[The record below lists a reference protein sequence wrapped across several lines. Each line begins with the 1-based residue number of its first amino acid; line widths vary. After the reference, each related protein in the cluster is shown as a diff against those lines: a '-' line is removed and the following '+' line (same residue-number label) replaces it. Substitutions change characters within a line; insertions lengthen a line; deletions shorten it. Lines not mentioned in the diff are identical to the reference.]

1 MHMSID
7 YCTSPLSID
16 TTMDGMKQ
24 EHQNMSYGKAT
35 AAVASGG
42 AQWEIEEDHLL
53 SYFLGG
59 ETSNDTLLEA
69 DTAVERDAANG
80 SVAENTEPRSNRPAS
95 QPSSSNALGRLSQN
109 QTGMSRQDDLS
120 YNNVGATGSS
130 SSGQL
135 RVHFSDDSL
144 AAYQARQGGHP
155 GGHPAGCNPPAAR
168 TASQQ
173 RRFSD
178 SSAQNPSAGSNGSLH
193 KVPSTTSTARSSN
206 SSLTN
211 LAAALALGAP
221 PHQVMIM
228 QQQLQAREESKA
240 GATSPY
246 QLPITPLS
254 SMMSTSQECM
264 MLPPPPRFPSQQQLH
279 MVQHQHVQAQQMQQ
293 EQQHQTQQPQQGQMP
308 QPMIHPHWIQQGNGT
323 TLPGTTQQAMPL
335 NHNQFSQT
343 PHAGFPDPN
352 SVTGSVLSQPPQSQ
366 AQQQQIHIGVN
377 GQTIPV
383 TAVSGSNGS
392 IFYQI
397 DPNVTSSANL
407 RYFTKAINEVSKPVE
422 QKEDP
427 AILAEKRQR
436 RLARNRE
443 SARQSRRRKKERLVN
458 LGAKVNQLQRQLEGE
473 VRQKI
478 QSMEAGLSRKRSVQV
493 QGWIEGGGQSIDELT
508 EILQSTG
515 VNCPIR
521 RAVIAHQYDFLRQ
534 SFFSGHSQFS
544 VWLMR
549 QPHSCFTAS
558 NHLKPMPLP
567 DKDPSKKST
576 AGTRAN
582 SKLVGEKLF
591 GDEKEKNDGKGV
603 TCEANNKLLLWP
615 LYCYEVGMT
624 MEQEDRIV
632 NQAHAEFHEVPKFQP
647 KLQQMHTSRSV
658 TNQMQNTMLCLSQ
671 VSSQRH
677 ESLLDILTPAQT
689 IALLQWTKQKKQR
702 ASAIMERQVKAD
714 RRPSSLED
722 ALQKLEGV
730 RLQMNSTLP

>member
-1 MHMSID
+1 
-7 YCTSPLSID
+7 
-16 TTMDGMKQ
+16 
-24 EHQNMSYGKAT
+24 
-35 AAVASGG
+35 
-42 AQWEIEEDHLL
+42 L

-59 ETSNDTLLEA
+59 ETNGDTLLEA
-69 DTAVERDAANG
+69 DTAVERNATHGSAADN
-80 SVAENTEPRSNRPAS
+80 SEPRPSNRPAS
-95 QPSSSNALGRLSQN
+95 QPSSSNALGRLNQN
-109 QTGMSRQDDLS
+109 QTGLS
-120 YNNVGATGSS
+120 NQNISNNNNGGAPASS

-144 AAYQARQGGHP
+144 AAYQARQVGLP
-155 GGHPAGCNPPAAR
+155 GCNPHAV
-168 TASQQ
+168 TQASQQ
-173 RRFSD
+173 RRFSG
-178 SSAQNPSAGSNGSLH
+178 SCGSAGSNGFLH
-193 KVPSTTSTARSSN
+193 KVSSTTSTAGSSN

-221 PHQVMIM
+221 PNHVMIM

-240 GATSPY
+240 GATSEPHT
-246 QLPITPLS
+246 PITPLN
-254 SMMSTSQECM
+254 MMSPRSQEFM
-264 MLPPPPRFPSQQQLH
+264 MLPPPPRFPWNVMSAQHMSQQQLH
-279 MVQHQHVQAQQMQQ
+279 LVQQQQLQMAQQMQQ
-293 EQQHQTQQPQQGQMP
+293 QQQHHQQSQQGQMP
-308 QPMIHPHWIQQGNGT
+308 QPIIHPSWNQQVNGSS
-323 TLPGTTQQAMPL
+323 LPGTTQQTMQFQQQQQFQQPL
-335 NHNQFSQT
+335 NHNQFPQT
-343 PHAGFPDPN
+343 PHVGFPDPN
-352 SVTGSVLSQPPQSQ
+352 SVTGAVLSQPPQSQ
-366 AQQQQIHIGVN
+366 AQQIHIGVN

-383 TAVSGSNGS
+383 NAVAGANGS

-397 DPNVTSSANL
+397 DPNVASSANL

-443 SARQSRRRKKERLVN
+443 SARQSRRRKKERLVT
-458 LGAKVNQLQRQLEGE
+458 LGSKVNQLQRQLEND

-478 QSMEAGLSRKRSVQV
+478 QSMEAGLNRKRSVQV
-493 QGWIEGGGQSIDELT
+493 QQWIEGGRQNNDELT

-534 SFFSGHSQFS
+534 SFFSSHSQFS

-549 QPHSCFTAS
+549 QSHRCFTAS
-558 NHLKPMPLP
+558 NCLKPVPLP

-582 SKLVGEKLF
+582 SKMVGEKLF
-591 GDEKEKNDGKGV
+591 EGEKEKNEGKEV
-603 TCEANNKLLLWP
+603 TCKATDELLLWP

-632 NQAHAEFHEVPKFQP
+632 NQAHKEFPVVPNFQS
-647 KLQQMHTSRSV
+647 KLQQMHTARSV

-677 ESLLDILTPAQT
+677 ETLLDILTPAQT
-689 IALLQWTKQKKQR
+689 IALLEWTKKNKER
-702 ASAIMERQVKAD
+702 AGAIMERQVNAERK
-714 RRPSSLED
+714 PSSLED

>member
-1 MHMSID
+1 MALHWNTFYSNLQIM
-7 YCTSPLSID
+7 
-16 TTMDGMKQ
+16 M
-24 EHQNMSYGKAT
+24 
-35 AAVASGG
+35 AAHNIQFHAFFVGT
-42 AQWEIEEDHLL
+42 IFTDHLL

-59 ETSNDTLLEA
+59 ESNGDAILEA
-69 DTAVERDAANG
+69 DTAVERDVANNGLAAVNVE
-80 SVAENTEPRSNRPAS
+80 SRQSTRPAS
-95 QPSSSNALGRLSQN
+95 QPSSSNALGRLSQS
-109 QTGMSRQDDLS
+109 QTVMSSQELS
-120 YNNVGATGSS
+120 YNNSLVAPGSS

-144 AAYQARQGGHP
+144 PAYQSQQVGQQV
-155 GGHPAGCNPPAAR
+155 CNVPAAR
-168 TASQQ
+168 QASQQ
-173 RRFSD
+173 RRFSGSSVQH
-178 SSAQNPSAGSNGSLH
+178 SSASSSGSLH
-193 KVPSTTSTARSSN
+193 TVPSTNSTIGSSN

-221 PHQVMIM
+221 PNQVMAM
-228 QQQLQAREESKA
+228 QQKLQAREESKA
-240 GATSPY
+240 GASEHE
-246 QLPITPLS
+246 LPITPLNMVS
-254 SMMSTSQECM
+254 SRSQECM

-279 MVQHQHVQAQQMQQ
+279 LIQQQHAQTQQMHQQ
-293 EQQHQTQQPQQGQMP
+293 EQQQQQQMP
-308 QPMIHPHWIQQGNGT
+308 QPIIHPSWNQQ
-323 TLPGTTQQAMPL
+323 TTQQTGQLHQPL
-335 NHNQFSQT
+335 NHNQFSPAST
-343 PHAGFPDPN
+343 AGFPDPN
-352 SVTGSVLSQPPQSQ
+352 SVTGSILSQQPPPQSQ
-366 AQQQQIHIGVN
+366 AQQQIHIGVN

-383 TAVSGSNGS
+383 TAVPCSNGS

-397 DPNVTSSANL
+397 DPNVASSANL

-473 VRQKI
+473 VRRKI
-478 QSMEAGLSRKRSVQV
+478 LSMEAGLSRKRVEQL
-493 QGWIEGGGQSIDELT
+493 QRWIESGEQGNEELT
-508 EILQSTG
+508 EILHGTG

-534 SFFSGHSQFS
+534 TFFSSHSQFS

-549 QPHSCFTAS
+549 QPHTCFTAS
-558 NHLKPMPLP
+558 NYLKPMPLP

-582 SKLVGEKLF
+582 SKMVGEKLY
-591 GDEKEKNDGKGV
+591 GNEKEKNDGKVV
-603 TCEANNKLLLWP
+603 TCEANDKLLLWP

-632 NQAHAEFHEVPKFQP
+632 NQAHAEFQEVPNFQP
-647 KLQQMHTSRSV
+647 KLEQMQTSRSV

-677 ESLLDILTPAQT
+677 ESLLDILTPTQKVS
-689 IALLQWTKQKKQR
+689 LFQWAKQNKQR
-702 ASAIMERQVKAD
+702 AGKIMERKVKAD
-714 RRPSSLED
+714 SRQSSLED

-730 RLQMNSTLP
+730 RLQMNSTLPSEN

>member
-1 MHMSID
+1 ME
-7 YCTSPLSID
+7 
-16 TTMDGMKQ
+16 GRKQ

-35 AAVASGG
+35 AAVASGA

-59 ETSNDTLLEA
+59 ESNGDTILEA
-69 DTAVERDAANG
+69 DTAVERDVTNNG
-80 SVAENTEPRSNRPAS
+80 LTAVNAESRQSNRPAS
-95 QPSSSNALGRLSQN
+95 QPSSSNALGRLSQS
-109 QTGMSRQDDLS
+109 QTVLSSQELS
-120 YNNVGATGSS
+120 YTPNNSLVAPGSS

-144 AAYQARQGGHP
+144 TAYQSRQVGHP
-155 GGHPAGCNPPAAR
+155 GCNPPAAR
-168 TASQQ
+168 QASQQ
-173 RRFSD
+173 RRFSGSSYH
-178 SSAQNPSAGSNGSLH
+178 SSASSNGSLH
-193 KVPSTTSTARSSN
+193 TVPSTNSTAGSSN

-221 PHQVMIM
+221 PNQVMAM
-228 QQQLQAREESKA
+228 QKKLQAREESKA
-240 GATSPY
+240 GASEHE
-246 QLPITPLS
+246 LPITPLS
-254 SMMSTSQECM
+254 MMSSRSQECM

-279 MVQHQHVQAQQMQQ
+279 LIQQQHIQTQQMHQQ
-293 EQQHQTQQPQQGQMP
+293 EQQQSQQVQMP
-308 QPMIHPHWIQQGNGT
+308 QPMIHPSWNQQ
-323 TLPGTTQQAMPL
+323 TTQQTAQLHQPL
-335 NHNQFSQT
+335 NHNQFSPAPT
-343 PHAGFPDPN
+343 AGFPDPN
-352 SVTGSVLSQPPQSQ
+352 SVTGSVLSQQPPPQSQ
-366 AQQQQIHIGVN
+366 AQQQIHIGVN

-383 TAVSGSNGS
+383 TAVSCSNGS

-397 DPNVTSSANL
+397 DPNVASSANL

-478 QSMEAGLSRKRSVQV
+478 LSMEAGLSRKRSVQL
-493 QGWIEGGGQSIDELT
+493 QRWIESGEQSNEELADF
-508 EILQSTG
+508 LQGTG

-534 SFFSGHSQFS
+534 SFFSSHSQFS

-558 NHLKPMPLP
+558 NYLKPMPLP

-582 SKLVGEKLF
+582 SKMVGEKLY
-591 GDEKEKNDGKGV
+591 GNEKEKNDGKGV
-603 TCEANNKLLLWP
+603 TCQANDKLLLWP

-632 NQAHAEFHEVPKFQP
+632 NQAHAEFHEVENFQP
-647 KLQQMHTSRSV
+647 KLQQMQTSRSV

-677 ESLLDILTPAQT
+677 ETLLDILTPAQKVS
-689 IALLQWTKQKKQR
+689 LLKWAKQNKQR
-702 ASAIMERQVKAD
+702 AGTIMERKVKAD
-714 RRPSSLED
+714 RRQSSLDD

-730 RLQMNSTLP
+730 RLQMNSTFPSEN

>member
-1 MHMSID
+1 M
-7 YCTSPLSID
+7 
-16 TTMDGMKQ
+16 
-24 EHQNMSYGKAT
+24 
-35 AAVASGG
+35 
-42 AQWEIEEDHLL
+42 

-59 ETSNDTLLEA
+59 ETNGDTILEA
-69 DTAVERDAANG
+69 DTAVERDVANG
-80 SVAENTEPRSNRPAS
+80 LADVNTESRQSNRPAS
-95 QPSSSNALGRLSQN
+95 QPSSSNALGRLSQS
-109 QTGMSRQDDLS
+109 QTVMSSQDLS
-120 YNNVGATGSS
+120 YNNSLIAPGSS

-144 AAYQARQGGHP
+144 PAYQSRQVGL
-155 GGHPAGCNPPAAR
+155 PAHNPPAAR
-168 TASQQ
+168 QASQQ
-173 RRFSD
+173 RRFSGSSVQN
-178 SSAQNPSAGSNGSLH
+178 SSASSNGSLH
-193 KVPSTTSTARSSN
+193 TVPSTTSTAGSSN

-221 PHQVMIM
+221 PNQVMAM
-228 QQQLQAREESKA
+228 QQKLQAREESKA
-240 GATSPY
+240 GATSDH

-254 SMMSTSQECM
+254 MMSPRSQECM
-264 MLPPPPRFPSQQQLH
+264 MLPPPPRFPSQQQSHQIQQQHLLH
-279 MVQHQHVQAQQMQQ
+279 QQ
-293 EQQHQTQQPQQGQMP
+293 EQQQSQQGQMP
-308 QPMIHPHWIQQGNGT
+308 QPMIHPSWNQQVNGT
-323 TLPGTTQQAMPL
+323 SLPGTTQQTAQLHPPL
-335 NHNQFSQT
+335 HHNQFSPAPT
-343 PHAGFPDPN
+343 AGFPDPN
-352 SVTGSVLSQPPQSQ
+352 YVTGSVLSQQPPPQSQ
-366 AQQQQIHIGVN
+366 AQQQIHIGVN

-383 TAVSGSNGS
+383 TAVPCPNGS

-397 DPNVTSSANL
+397 DPNVATSANL

-458 LGAKVNQLQRQLEGE
+458 LGAKVNKLQRQLESE

-478 QSMEAGLSRKRSVQV
+478 ISMEAGLSRKRSMQV
-493 QGWIEGGGQSIDELT
+493 QRWIEGGEQSNEELT
-508 EILQSTG
+508 EILQGTG

-534 SFFSGHSQFS
+534 SFFSSHSQFS

-558 NHLKPMPLP
+558 NYLKPMPVP

-582 SKLVGEKLF
+582 SKMVGEKLY
-591 GDEKEKNDGKGV
+591 GNEKEKNDGKGV
-603 TCEANNKLLLWP
+603 TCQANDKLLLWP

-632 NQAHAEFHEVPKFQP
+632 NQAHAEFHEVQNFQP
-647 KLQQMHTSRSV
+647 KLQQMQTSRSV

-677 ESLLDILTPAQT
+677 ETLLDILTPAQKVS
-689 IALLQWTKQKKQR
+689 LLQWAKQNKQR
-702 ASAIMERQVKAD
+702 AGTMMERKVKANG
-714 RRPSSLED
+714 RQSSLED

-730 RLQMNSTLP
+730 RLKMNPTLPPDN

>member
-1 MHMSID
+1 
-7 YCTSPLSID
+7 
-16 TTMDGMKQ
+16 MDGRKQ

-35 AAVASGG
+35 AAVASGA

-59 ETSNDTLLEA
+59 ETNGDTSLDA

-80 SVAENTEPRSNRPAS
+80 STAGNIETRQPNRPAS
-95 QPSSSNALGRLSQN
+95 QPSSSNALGRLTQN
-109 QTGMSRQDDLS
+109 QTVLSSQDIS
-120 YNNVGATGSS
+120 VGAPGSS

-144 AAYQARQGGHP
+144 TTHQAREGVHHP
-155 GGHPAGCNPPAAR
+155 GYDPP
-168 TASQQ
+168 TA
-173 RRFSD
+173 RRFSG
-178 SSAQNPSAGSNGSLH
+178 SAVPNPSGASNGSLRT
-193 KVPSTTSTARSSN
+193 VPSTTSTTGSSN

-221 PHQVMIM
+221 PNQVMFM
-228 QQQLQAREESKA
+228 QQKLQAREESKA
-240 GATSPY
+240 GATSEH

-254 SMMSTSQECM
+254 MMSPKSQEFM
-264 MLPPPPRFPSQQQLH
+264 MLPPPPRFPSQQQLQ
-279 MVQHQHVQAQQMQQ
+279 MVQHQHFQAQQMQQ
-293 EQQHQTQQPQQGQMP
+293 EQQQYQQQLHQGQMP
-308 QPMIHPHWIQQGNGT
+308 QPVIRPTWNQQVNGT
-323 TLPGTTQQAMPL
+323 SLPGTAQQPVQSQQPI
-335 NHNQFSQT
+335 NHNPFPQT

-352 SVTGSVLSQPPQSQ
+352 SVAGSVIPQQPPQSQ
-366 AQQQQIHIGVN
+366 AQHQIHIGVN

-383 TAVSGSNGS
+383 TAVPGSNGS

-397 DPNVTSSANL
+397 DPNVASSANL
-407 RYFTKAINEVSKPVE
+407 RQFTKAINEVSKPIE

-458 LGAKVNQLQRQLEGE
+458 LGAKVNQLQRQLESE

-478 QSMEAGLSRKRSVQV
+478 KSMEAGLIRKRSVEV
-493 QGWIEGGGQSIDELT
+493 QRWIEGGGQSKDELA
-508 EILQSTG
+508 EILQDTG

-521 RAVIAHQYDFLRQ
+521 RAVIAHQYNFLRQ
-534 SFFSGHSQFS
+534 SFFSSHSQFS

-567 DKDPSKKST
+567 DKDPNKKST

-582 SKLVGEKLF
+582 SKMVGEMLY
-591 GDEKEKNDGKGV
+591 GEEKEKNEGKGV
-603 TCEANNKLLLWP
+603 TCQANDTLLLWP
-615 LYCYEVGMT
+615 LFCYEVGMT

-632 NQAHAEFHEVPKFQP
+632 NQAHKEFQEVPDFQP
-647 KLQQMHTSRSV
+647 KLQQMQTSSSV
-658 TNQMQNTMLCLSQ
+658 TNQIQNTMLCLNQ

-677 ESLLDILTPAQT
+677 ETLLDILTPAQT
-689 IALLQWTKQKKQR
+689 VALLKWAKQNKER
-702 ASAIMERQVKAD
+702 AGGVMERQIKAAD
-714 RRPSSLED
+714 RKPSSLED
-722 ALQKLEGV
+722 ALQKLGEV